1 MDILDPNLSNVI
13 KYVCPFDAS
22 LGTDFIFHSTC
33 FTFKSFMIQT
43 LTEKR
48 SKKNIKLFLTTTEFL
63 NLIIF
68 TDTQSS
74 RQDKE
79 LLSRKKKLTT
89 PEWPLL

>member
-1 MDILDPNLSNVI
+1 
-13 KYVCPFDAS
+13 
-22 LGTDFIFHSTC
+22 
-33 FTFKSFMIQT
+33 MIQT